1 MNIGRKRFALNT
13 IATLM
18 SFFTNI
24 GISFFIVPYIVNIV
38 GSEAYGFVG
47 LSNNFVS
54 YAAVIT
60 IALSSMISRF
70 VTISIHQNDSIRA
83 NKYFNSSLISNMVIA
98 VVLLVPATLCVFFLE
113 KVVNVPS
120 PILVDIQ
127 ILFACTFLGFF
138 LNLFSSTFATATFAQ
153 NRLDISATRDIIA
166 NVIRIILLAVLF
178 VFFKPS
184 VSYLGIAT
192 AVTALFVF
200 VTNYHFMKK
209 YLPDIS
215 IDKRFFDFKA
225 VKEMISSGIWNTITR
240 LSQLLLEGLDL
251 LIANLAIS
259 ATAMGTLAIAKT
271 LPMFI
276 ASFILMFGGIFLP
289 KFTILYAQN
298 NQQELLKSIKNSM
311 KVTNFVVSIPIAI
324 LLVFGDVFYSLWMPS
339 QDADLLKKL
348 SIIIA
353 IGFIFSGSINSIYA
367 VFTITNKLKVNSI
380 FLLISGI
387 INVLIVY
394 MLIKTTSLGVYA
406 IAGVSTVLGIV
417 RETTFLPIY
426 GSKCLGVKWNTFY
439 PEIFK
444 SIISVATITSI
455 AYIYRWIFE
464 VDGWGGL
471 LISGI
476 ICSFV
481 GVIINLYINFNKAE
495 RLFLLKNTLKRL
507 K

>member
-98 VVLLVPATLCVFFLE
+98 VILLVPATLCVFFLE
-113 KVVNVPS
+113 RVVNVPL
-120 PILVDIQ
+120 PILMDIQ

-166 NVIRIILLAVLF
+166 NVIRITLLSVLF
-178 VFFKPS
+178 VFCKPS

-192 AVTALFVF
+192 AVTALFVL
-200 VTNYHFMKK
+200 VTNYYFMKK

-215 IDKRFFDFKA
+215 IDKSFFDFKA

-311 KVTNFVVSIPIAI
+311 KITNFVVSIPIAI

-387 INVLIVY
+387 INVLFVY
-394 MLIKTTSLGVYA
+394 ILIKTTSLGVYA
-406 IAGVSTVLGIV
+406 IAGVSTLLGIV

-426 GSKCLGVKWNTFY
+426 GSKCLGIKWNTFY

-455 AYIYRWIFE
+455 SYIYRWIFE

-471 LISGI
+471 FISGI

-481 GVIINLYINFNKAE
+481 GVIINFYINFNKAE
-495 RLFLLKNTLKRL
+495 RLFLLENTLKRL